1 MTRLNEQIRLLIMM
15 QKKSK
20 ASQQN
25 ISKEIKDAYRA
36 IERMKANL
44 VFEELGQSMSHQD
57 TTEMRKAAKSQQQVY
72 RNRRRNIGGQKD
84 SFGPFS
90 S

>member
-1 MTRLNEQIRLLIMM
+1 MM

-25 ISKEIKDAYRA
+25 ISKEIKDAYKA

-44 VFEELGQSMSHQD
+44 VLEELGQN
-57 TTEMRKAAKSQQQVY
+57 V
-72 RNRRRNIGGQKD
+72 QK
-84 SFGPFS
+84 
-90 S
+90 